1 MDQFEELKMLK
12 ELLDQGILTQDEFDA
27 KKKEVLNRPAELSV
41 SIETEHTQGQ
51 QGTYQTN
58 TTGGLSTKATAII
71 GYLGLVFWF
80 IAYVAGDKEGAK
92 FHLNQSLVIN
102 LFMLLCVIP
111 VLGWL
116 WAIFMLIVW
125 IMGIVYAASGED
137 KEVPLIGKIK
147 ILS

>member
-1 MDQFEELKMLK
+1 M
-12 ELLDQGILTQDEFDA
+12 GRPTRPTIEFDA

>member
-80 IAYVAGDKEGAK
+80 IAYIAGDKEGAK